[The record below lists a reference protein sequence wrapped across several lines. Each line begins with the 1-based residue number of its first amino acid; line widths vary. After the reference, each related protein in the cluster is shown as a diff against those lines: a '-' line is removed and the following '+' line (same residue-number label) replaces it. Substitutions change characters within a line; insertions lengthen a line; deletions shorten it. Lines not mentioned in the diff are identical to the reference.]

1 MDGYRVDGRMMGD
14 GWMMDDGWIWGGWK
28 DDG

>member
-14 GWMMDDGWIWGGWK
+14 GWMMDDRWIWGGWK